1 MVQSQFKPQTQ
12 SRSQSRSQSQPHSHR
27 RPRPSTDSRPQS
39 RPKLHSRPH
48 SRPATKPRVDSGPS
62 RSQKLLRI
70 MPLGGVGDMGKNMMA
85 LEYGDDIV
93 VLDCGMK
100 MPDETMLGIDYVI
113 PDPAYLEKNR
123 KKLRGIF
130 ITHGHE
136 DHIGAIQHIVP
147 KLGVPVYASRLAAA
161 LIKVNLEEAGQ
172 AGHVRIITYTGDEQI
187 RAGVFTV
194 SFVRVNHSIPDSFS
208 IVVDTPEGKVMYTGD
223 FKFDPTPPD
232 GIQADYAKFEALGRE
247 RLLLLLS
254 ESTNAHTP
262 GRTDS
267 EQVIVD
273 AFMDIFAKT
282 RGRLIVASFASRID
296 RMQHVVAAAVKY
308 KRKIAIA
315 GRSMI
320 KYFQVAA
327 DLGYIKTPKDLIVP
341 LHSIRKIP
349 DSQLVILSTGSQGQ
363 EGSALQRMAFG
374 EHKQVKLKA
383 GDTVVISSS
392 AIPGNEHSV
401 NAVINNLYRAGA
413 NVIFDKKMQIHV
425 TGHCYQEEMKQ
436 MIKMTRPKWFMPI
449 HGDYHMLIAHKELAM
464 SVGVPE
470 SNILVIED
478 GETLEYRGNKFVKG
492 RRIETG
498 GIMVDGLGV
507 GDVKEVVLRDRQ
519 AMAKEGMIVLI
530 SVVDKNGK
538 LIGSPDII
546 SRGFV
551 YMREKGDLMDKTR
564 AQVKKIFAQH
574 TGKMPDDWTHIKT
587 KLREQIG
594 EFLFRE
600 IERRP
605 LVLPV
610 VIEV

>member
-1 MVQSQFKPQTQ
+1 
-12 SRSQSRSQSQPHSHR
+12 
-27 RPRPSTDSRPQS
+27 
-39 RPKLHSRPH
+39 
-48 SRPATKPRVDSGPS
+48 
-62 RSQKLLRI
+62 
-70 MPLGGVGDMGKNMMA
+70 MGKNMIA
-85 LEYGDDIV
+85 VEYDNDIV
-93 VLDCGMK
+93 ILDCGMM

-113 PDPAYLEKNR
+113 PDPAYLEKNI

-130 ITHGHE
+130 VTHGHE
-136 DHIGAIQHIVP
+136 DHIGAIQHLAP
-147 KLGVPVYASRLAAA
+147 KLGVPVYAPRLAAA
-161 LIKVNLEEAGQ
+161 LIKVNLEEAGNV
-172 AGHVRIITYTGDEQI
+172 GNVRVITYSADDKI
-187 RAGVFTV
+187 RAGIFTV
-194 SFVRVNHSIPDSFS
+194 SFVRVNHSIPDTFC
-208 IVVDTPEGKVMYTGD
+208 IVVDTPEGKIMYTGD

-232 GIQADYAKFEALGRE
+232 GIKTEYHKLEALGRE

-273 AFMDIFAKT
+273 AFMQIFART

-296 RMQHVVAAAVKY
+296 RIQHVIAAAIKY
-308 KRKIAIA
+308 KRKVAIA

-320 KYFQVAA
+320 KYFKVAS
-327 DLGYIKTPKDLIVP
+327 DLGYIRTPKDLLVP
-341 LHSIRKIP
+341 LHAVKKLP
-349 DSQLVILSTGSQGQ
+349 DSQVVILSTGSQGQ

-374 EHKQVKLKA
+374 EHKQVKIKP
-383 GDTVVISSS
+383 GDTVVLSSS
-392 AIPGNEHSV
+392 AIPGNERSIT
-401 NAVINNLYRAGA
+401 AVINNLYREGA

-425 TGHCYQEEMKQ
+425 TGHCYQEEMKE
-436 MIKMTRPKWFMPI
+436 MIRLTRPRWFTPV
-449 HGDYHMLIAHKELAM
+449 HGEYYMLIAHRELALAM
-464 SVGVPE
+464 GIPA
-470 SNILVIED
+470 SNILVVED
-478 GETLEYRGNKFVKG
+478 GDTIEFKGGKAVRGKKVPV
-492 RRIETG
+492 G

-530 SVVDKNGK
+530 TVVDKKGK

-551 YMREKGDLMDKTR
+551 YMREKGDLIDKTR
-564 AQVKKIFAQH
+564 QRVKKIFAQH
-574 TGKMPDDWTHIKT
+574 PAKTPDGWGNIKL
-587 KLREQIG
+587 KLRENIG

-600 IERRP
+600 TERRP

>member
-1 MVQSQFKPQTQ
+1 MKKHFSSS
-12 SRSQSRSQSQPHSHR
+12 SRTEHHPRSRHAHR
-27 RPRPSTDSRPQS
+27 SRQVAP
-39 RPKLHSRPH
+39 
-48 SRPATKPRVDSGPS
+48 PAGKANRV
-62 RSQKLLRI
+62 LRVAL
-70 MPLGGVGDMGKNMMA
+70 LGGVGDMGKNMIA
-85 LEYGDDIV
+85 IEYGDDIV
-93 VLDCGMK
+93 VLDCGMM

-147 KLGVPVYASRLAAA
+147 KLGVPVYAPRLAAA
-161 LIKVNLEEAGQ
+161 LIKVNLEEAGN
-172 AGHVRIITYTGDEQI
+172 AGNVRVITYAADDKI

-194 SFVRVNHSIPDSFS
+194 SFVRVNHSIPDTFC
-208 IVVDTPEGKVMYTGD
+208 IVVDTPEGKIMYTGD

-232 GIQADYAKFEALGRE
+232 GIKTEYHKLEALGRE

-267 EQVIVD
+267 EAVIVD
-273 AFMDIFAKT
+273 AFMKIFAKT

-296 RMQHVVAAAVKY
+296 RMQHVVAAAIKY
-308 KRKIAIA
+308 KRKVAIA

-320 KYFQVAA
+320 KYFQVAS
-327 DLGYIKTPKDLIVP
+327 DLGYIKTPKDLLVP
-341 LHSIRKIP
+341 LHAIRKIP
-349 DSQLVILSTGSQGQ
+349 DSQIVILSTGSQGQ

-374 EHKQVKLKA
+374 EHKQVKIRP
-383 GDTVVISSS
+383 GDTVVLSSS
-392 AIPGNEHSV
+392 AIPGNERSIT
-401 NAVINNLYRAGA
+401 AVINNLYREGA

-425 TGHCYQEEMKQ
+425 TGHCYQEEMKE
-436 MIKMTRPKWFMPI
+436 MIRLTKPRWFVPV
-449 HGDYHMLIAHKELAM
+449 HGEYHMLIAHKELALEM
-464 SVGVPE
+464 GIPP
-470 SNILVIED
+470 SNIWVVED
-478 GETLEYRGNKFVKG
+478 GDTIEFRGGKAIKG
-492 RRIETG
+492 KKVPTG

-530 SVVDKNGK
+530 TLVDKKGK
-538 LIGSPDII
+538 LVSSPDII

-551 YMREKGDLMDKTR
+551 YMRETGGLIDKTR
-564 AQVKKIFAQH
+564 QQIKKIFAQH
-574 TGKMPDDWTHIKT
+574 VTKVPDDWSNIKT

-600 IERRP
+600 TERRP

>member
-1 MVQSQFKPQTQ
+1 
-12 SRSQSRSQSQPHSHR
+12 
-27 RPRPSTDSRPQS
+27 
-39 RPKLHSRPH
+39 
-48 SRPATKPRVDSGPS
+48 
-62 RSQKLLRI
+62 
-70 MPLGGVGDMGKNMMA
+70 MGKNMMA
-85 LEYGDDIV
+85 IEYGDDIV

-136 DHIGAIQHIVP
+136 DHIGAIQHLVP

-161 LIKVNLEEAGQ
+161 LIKVNLEEVGQ
-172 AGHVRIITYTGDEQI
+172 AGNVRIITYTGDEQI

-194 SFVRVNHSIPDSFS
+194 SFVRVNHSIPDAFA

-308 KRKIAIA
+308 KRKVAIA

-425 TGHCYQEEMKQ
+425 TGHCYQDEMKQ
-436 MIKMTRPKWFMPI
+436 MITMTHPKWFMPI

-464 SVGVPE
+464 EVGIPE

-478 GETLEYRGNKFVKG
+478 GDTLEYRGNKFVKG

-530 SVVDKNGK
+530 AIVDKSGK

-564 AQVKKIFAQH
+564 AQVKKILAQH
-574 TGKMPDDWTHIKT
+574 TGKTPDDRTNIKN

>member
-1 MVQSQFKPQTQ
+1 MKSTSNQNS
-12 SRSQSRSQSQPHSHR
+12 HSNR
-27 RPRPSTDSRPQS
+27 RPNDRR
-39 RPKLHSRPH
+39 LHTKPAGHAHRGH
-48 SRPATKPRVDSGPS
+48 RPATANQPKPKFHSAGKS
-62 RSQKLLRI
+62 RQKAMLKIL
-70 MPLGGVGDMGKNMMA
+70 PLGGVGDMGKNMIA
-85 LEYGDDIV
+85 IEYGDDIV
-93 VLDCGMK
+93 VLDCGMM

-113 PDPAYLEKNR
+113 PDPQYLEKNR
-123 KKLRGIF
+123 QKLRGFF

-136 DHIGAIQHIVP
+136 DHIGAIPHLLP
-147 KLGVPVYASRLAAA
+147 KFGVPVYASRLAAA
-161 LIKVNLEEAGQ
+161 LIKVNLEEHSDARN
-172 AGHVRIITYTGDEQI
+172 VKVITYSGDDKI

-194 SFVRVNHSIPDSFS
+194 SFIRVNHSIPDAFS
-208 IVVDTPEGKVMYTGD
+208 IVVDTPVGKVMYTGD

-232 GIQADYAKFEALGRE
+232 GIKADYGKLEALGRE

-262 GRTDS
+262 GRTAS
-267 EQVIVD
+267 EQVIAD
-273 AFMDIFAKT
+273 AFMDIFSKT
-282 RGRLIVASFASRID
+282 KGRLIVASFASRID
-296 RMQHVVAAAVKY
+296 RMQHVVAAATKH

-320 KYFQVAA
+320 KYFQVAS
-327 DLGYIKTPKDLIVP
+327 DLGYIKTPKDLLVP
-341 LHSIRKIP
+341 LHAIRKIP
-349 DSQLVILSTGSQGQ
+349 DHQLVILSTGSQGQ

-374 EHKQVKLKA
+374 EHKQVKIKP

-392 AIPGNEHSV
+392 AIPGNERSI
-401 NAVINNLYRAGA
+401 NAVINNLYREGA

-425 TGHCYQEEMKQ
+425 TGHCYQEEMKE
-436 MIKMTRPKWFMPI
+436 MIKLTRPRWFMPV
-449 HGDYHMLIAHKELAM
+449 HGEYHMLVAHKELALEM
-464 SVGVPE
+464 GVPN

-478 GETLEYRGNKFVKG
+478 GDTLEFKGGKFQKG
-492 RRIETG
+492 KSVPTG

-530 SVVDKNGK
+530 SVVDKKGK
-538 LIGSPDII
+538 LVGSPDII

-574 TGKMPDDWTHIKT
+574 VTKIPDDWSNIKT
-587 KLREQIG
+587 KLREQVG

-610 VIEV
+610 VIEL